1 MTVQPATFDD
11 FTQYSNIDAEKALL
25 GALLYNDQITEDVLE
40 ILASGDLFM
49 LRHQHIL
56 AAAER
61 LHAARKPV
69 DTQTVGDELSRVG
82 HLEAVGGYVYLAE
95 LMNSVS
101 YSHNAVYYALSIKEM
116 AIRRNGM
123 KAADEIKRLYADR
136 SADIEAVAAR
146 AEQLVTTASDIAG
159 GVDRSV
165 SMDTALERQWNEIED
180 VTNGAAVPSRIPNR
194 HADGRGIIRGW
205 VDGALYTIAARPGV
219 GKSSFATCE
228 AVHIAQHL
236 QANAPGQRVVIY
248 SLEMAEREVTNAIVA
263 LEALIP
269 YTALDDRILTPDDQ
283 RKYVAAAGRIG
294 KLPIDIVD
302 DLTCYEDIAADIK
315 ARHRRGE
322 FGTAFIDQLS
332 LLDTRMQFRGDGLD
346 RQRINYVMPKMK
358 RLAMTIG
365 APLFN
370 IHQVNREGDDEPKL
384 KYLKDSGK
392 VEESSDAV
400 IFIHRDMDEAAGDNP
415 PEIQTAKIIVAKNRH
430 GKMGRFIVGFH
441 GKYKAF
447 VSLSRAAQNGRH

>member
-1 MTVQPATFDD
+1 MSAQAYADPMAL
-11 FTQYSNIDAEKALL
+11 SNIDAEKALIA
-25 GALLYNDQITEDVLE
+25 ALLTNENLTDD
-40 ILASGDLFM
+40 ILDIVSSADMFY
-49 LRHQHIL
+49 LRHQHIV

-61 LHAARKPV
+61 LRAARKPV
-69 DTQTVGDELSRVG
+69 DAELIGDELDRVG
-82 HLEAVGGYVYLAE
+82 HLEAIGGYTYLSE
-95 LMNSVS
+95 LMRDVP
-101 YSHNAVYYALSIKEM
+101 YTHNAAYHALSVKEL

-123 KAADEIKRLYADR
+123 KACDDAKALFADR
-136 SADIEAVAAR
+136 ANDIEATVAR
-146 AEQLVTTASDIAG
+146 AEQLITGAADIAG

-165 SMDTALERQWNEIED
+165 PLSDALQRQWNEIED
-180 VTNGAAVPSRIPNR
+180 VTMGAAVPSRIPNR
-194 HADGRGIIRGW
+194 HADGRGIVRGW
-205 VDGALYTIAARPGV
+205 VDGAVYTIAARPGV

-236 QANAPGQRVVIY
+236 AEHHPGQRVVIY

-263 LEALIP
+263 LEAGIS

-315 ARHRRGE
+315 ARERRGE
-322 FGTAFIDQLS
+322 LGTAFIDQLS
-332 LLDTRMQFRGDGLD
+332 LLDTRMQFRGEGLD
-346 RQRINYVMPKMK
+346 RQRINYIMPKYK
-358 RLAMTIG
+358 RLAMTVKR
-365 APLFN
+365 PLF
-370 IHQVNREGDDEPKL
+370 ILHQVNREGDDEPKL

-400 IFIHRDMDEAAGDNP
+400 IFIHRDMEEAAGDNP
-415 PEIQTAKIIVAKNRH
+415 PEIQQTRVIIAKNRH
-430 GKMGRFIVGFH
+430 GKLGRFAVGFH

-447 VSLSRAAQNGRH
+447 VSIARTAQNGRH

>member
-1 MTVQPATFDD
+1 MTTQPTLDAPLMTNF
-11 FTQYSNIDAEKALL
+11 DAEKAIIA
-25 GALLYNDQITEDVLE
+25 ALLTNETLTED
-40 ILASGDLFM
+40 ILDIVSSADMFM
-49 LRHQHIL
+49 LRHQHIV

-61 LHAARKPV
+61 LRAARKPV
-69 DTQTVGDELSRVG
+69 DAELIGDELDRVG
-82 HLEAVGGYVYLAE
+82 HLEAIGGYTYLGE
-95 LMNSVS
+95 LMRDVQ
-101 YSHNAVYYALSIKEM
+101 YTHNAAYHALTVKEL

-123 KAADEIKRLYADR
+123 KACDEAKALFADR
-136 SADIEAVAAR
+136 ANDIEAVTAR
-146 AEQLVTTASDIAG
+146 AEQLITGASDIAG

-236 QANAPGQRVVIY
+236 QTNAPGQRVVIY

-332 LLDTRMQFRGDGLD
+332 LLDTRLQFRGDGLD

-358 RLAMTIG
+358 RLAMTIH

>member
-1 MTVQPATFDD
+1 MTAPAQPYADPAIMG
-11 FTQYSNIDAEKALL
+11 SIDAEKALIA
-25 GALLYNDQITEDVLE
+25 ALLTNETLTEDILE
-40 ILASGDLFM
+40 IVSSADMFI
-49 LRHQHIL
+49 LRHQHIV

-61 LHAARKPV
+61 LHASHKPV
-69 DTQTVGDELSRVG
+69 DAELIGDELDRVG
-82 HLEAVGGYVYLAE
+82 HLEAIGGYTYLGE
-95 LMNSVS
+95 LMRDVP
-101 YSHNAVYYALSIKEM
+101 YTHNAAYHALRVKELS
-116 AIRRNGM
+116 IRRNLM
-123 KAADEIKRLYADR
+123 KAADDIKTQAADR
-136 SADIEAVAAR
+136 TNDIEAVAAR
-146 AEQLVTTASDIAG
+146 AEQLITGASDIAG
-159 GVDRSV
+159 GIDRSV
-165 SMDTALERQWNEIED
+165 PLNDALQRQWNEIED
-180 VTNGAAVPSRIPNR
+180 VTNGAAVPNRIPNR
-194 HADGRGIIRGW
+194 HADGRGVIRGW

-236 QANAPGQRVVIY
+236 QTNAPGQRVVIY

-263 LEALIP
+263 LEANIS

-315 ARHRRGE
+315 ARERRGE
-322 FGTAFIDQLS
+322 LGTAFIDQLS
-332 LLDTRMQFRGDGLD
+332 LLDTRVQFRGDGLE
-346 RQRINYVMPKMK
+346 RQRINYIMPKYK
-358 RLAMTIG
+358 RLAMTVKR
-365 APLFN
+365 PLFLL
-370 IHQVNREGDDEPKL
+370 HQVNREGDDEPKL

-415 PEIQTAKIIVAKNRH
+415 PEIQTAKIVVAKNRH
-430 GKMGRFIVGFH
+430 GKLGRFLVGFH

-447 VSLSRAAQNGRH
+447 VSISRAAQNGRH